1 MSFCCYL
8 IIGNCVCYYK
18 YNIFISINQTLPS
31 RCGAGVL
38 YLIYNILLLLV
49 GETLQGVVGVY
60 MEAMSLFREAG
71 DAVDVVIEC
80 PCFADGVE

>member
-1 MSFCCYL
+1 M
-8 IIGNCVCYYK
+8 
-18 YNIFISINQTLPS
+18 
-31 RCGAGVL
+31 L

-60 MEAMSLFREAG
+60 MEAMSLSREAG